1 MSWGTQRPPA
11 TGRRRKWV
19 GCRSPDCQ
27 TTPRHTTHHKD
38 LPEHVTITRTQ
49 HPLEGKT
56 LAVFGQRRYQDKL
69 HLILILPK
77 GGRALIPK
85 EWTDIEA
92 LSQDPSTQDEL
103 HTHLGSIRDLLHARA
118 VVDALLSRRSSE
130 TGSDDKSVDK
140 ENAHLATHAEL
151 SRPPHRRNSNV
162 GNAGGATTNLRPR
175 SLGTTDCQG
184 NTHHGGGRS

>member
-1 MSWGTQRPPA
+1 MVPWRVSSPPVA
-11 TGRRRKWV
+11 EGIVEYCRR
-19 GCRSPDCQ
+19 
-27 TTPRHTTHHKD
+27 TPRHTTHHQD
-38 LPEHVTITRTQ
+38 LPEHVTITRPQ
-49 HPLEGKT
+49 HPLEGKK

-69 HLILILPK
+69 HLILSLPK

-92 LSQDPSTQDEL
+92 LSQDPPTQDKL

-130 TGSDDKSVDK
+130 NGSDDKSVDK
-140 ENAHLATHAEL
+140 ENAHLTTHAEL
-151 SRPPHRRNSNV
+151 SRPPHCRNSSV
-162 GNAGGATTNLRPR
+162 GNAGGATTNPHHR
-175 SLGTTDCQG
+175 SLGATDRQG

>member
-1 MSWGTQRPPA
+1 MALSRVSSPPA
-11 TGRRRKWV
+11 SADLAKCYRR
-19 GCRSPDCQ
+19 
-27 TTPRHTTHHKD
+27 TPRHTTHHKD
-38 LPEHVTITRTQ
+38 LPEHVTITRPQ

-77 GGRALIPK
+77 GGRALIPM
-85 EWTDIEA
+85 EWTDIKG
-92 LSQDPSTQDEL
+92 LSQNPPTQDKL

-130 TGSDDKSVDK
+130 TSSDGKSVDK
-140 ENAHLATHAEL
+140 ENAHLATHAKL
-151 SRPPHRRNSNV
+151 SRPPYSRNSNV
-162 GNAGGATTNLRPR
+162 GDAGGATTNPRHR
-175 SLGTTDCQG
+175 SLGTTDRQG